1 MALTGN
7 LDTEITGTMNYQN
20 KDLVVSK
27 DSRYFNI
34 PLVSRTGFWIQVLTS
49 GGNDR
54 DSGY

>member
-20 KDLVVSK
+20 KHLVVSK
-27 DSRYFNI
+27 DDRYFNL